1 MGLGYLLIFIGSAL
15 MCGMTVV
22 RKEDQRRVDATLV
35 STITFMGGYS
45 LIVCLIGSIYGFFTD
60 FR

>member
-22 RKEDQRRVDATLV
+22 RKEYQRRVDATLV
-35 STITFMGGYS
+35 STITFMGD
-45 LIVCLIGSIYGFFTD
+45 TA
-60 FR
+60 